1 MDWKLMI
8 ATGCILGGIV
18 VVIAFTQGAAFVGID
33 R

>member
-8 ATGCILGGIV
+8 AFGCILGGCA
-18 VVIAFTQGAAFVGID
+18 VVIAFTQGAAFLGIT